1 MPWPNP
7 QDVDAFQAL
16 FDISA
21 PTSAQSPQ
29 TGFARVSADGTMD
42 LAPSTPVIA
51 EPMLAIEALSESAPP
66 LAEKP
71 SNEPGESALESA
83 SLVSQPSEA
92 PPESASTTM
101 SAPATP
107 ADALFVS
114 VRKAIT
120 LLLKASMKD
129 AEVAAALDVTT
140 AQAKAWLQ
148 RLVDERVLEK
158 QKKPAGY
165 ILKQSSLF
173 E

>member
-7 QDVDAFQAL
+7 QDVDAFQAV
-16 FDISA
+16 FDIAA
-21 PTSAQSPQ
+21 PTPAQHPQ
-29 TGFARVSADGTMD
+29 TGLVLFSFDGTTD
-42 LAPSTPVIA
+42 VAPSAPATA
-51 EPMLAIEALSESAPP
+51 EPMLATEATSESAPP
-66 LAEKP
+66 FAEEP
-71 SNEPGESALESA
+71 SNEP
-83 SLVSQPSEA
+83 VEA
-92 PPESASTTM
+92 APESAALASQPPEAPLEPASKTM

-114 VRKAIT
+114 VRESIT
-120 LLLKASMKD
+120 LLLNASMKD
-129 AEVAAALDVTT
+129 AEVAAALDVNT

-148 RLVDERVLEK
+148 RLVDERVIEK